1 MSLSVTLQTAL
12 QSLLAHQTALAV
24 AAQNIANAQN
34 PDYSRQVARLK
45 ASIPVPDP
53 SLSEG
58 MLWGQLG
65 TGVTVREISRQ
76 SDALLM
82 TALRMSGSR
91 VAHHRAL
98 LEGLERIDALFSEP
112 SDSGLNS
119 LLTAFFEAWRDLAAN
134 PENIGSRAIVLE
146 RGQSLLSRLYTLH
159 RQLDYE
165 QSLAQMRFREE
176 VEQLNRWLEHIARLN
191 EQIVAARTV
200 GLQPNDLMDERDATL
215 RQIAEL
221 LSIQVNEQPNGSVL
235 VLAGGHEL
243 VSGARFR
250 SIKVVTGN
258 DGFPVAVFEDTNE
271 PLPLGEGILAAVR
284 EFGRQLLSALR
295 SRLSAIVDALAQ
307 AVNALHQNGYGLD
320 GSTGLPFFV
329 FVNGR
334 WEVNPAL
341 KDDPRKLAAS
351 LTGSPGN
358 GDVAVQIAQLAEQP
372 LAPLGGQTVLQAYQD
387 IVGLVAARTNGVRN
401 AYQAFSEVQRF
412 LQNRRD
418 MVSGVSL
425 DEELVDI
432 MRFQQAYLAAARV
445 IQVVDNLVSELL
457 QRL

>member
-1 MSLSVTLQTAL
+1 MAISVTLQTAL

-45 ASIPVPDP
+45 AAIPIPDP

-76 SDALLM
+76 YDALLM
-82 TALRMSGSR
+82 AALRLSSSR
-91 VAHHRAL
+91 VAHQRTL
-98 LEGLERIDALFSEP
+98 LDGLERVEALLSEP
-112 SDSGLNS
+112 ADSGTNS
-119 LLTAFFEAWRDLAAN
+119 LFTAFFEAWRDLAAN

-146 RGQSLLSRLYTLH
+146 RGQSLLSRLYTLQQ
-159 RQLDYE
+159 QLDYE
-165 QSLAQMRFREE
+165 QTLAQMRFRQE
-176 VEQLNRWLEHIARLN
+176 VDQLNLWLEHVARLN

-215 RQIAEL
+215 RQIAER
-221 LSIQVNEQPNGSVL
+221 LSIQVFEQPNGSVL

-243 VSGARFR
+243 ISGARFR
-250 SIKVVTGN
+250 SIRVVISGS
-258 DGFPVAVFEDTNE
+258 FPSAAFSDTND
-271 PLPLGEGILAAVR
+271 PLPLGEGLLAALQ
-284 EFGRQLLSALR
+284 EFGQQVIATLRQRLTAL
-295 SRLSAIVDALAQ
+295 VDAFAQ
-307 AVNALHQNGYGLD
+307 AVNALHQTGYGLD
-320 GSTGLPFFV
+320 GSTGQPFFV
-329 FVNGR
+329 FANGR
-334 WEVNPAL
+334 WQLNPTL
-341 KDDPRKLAAS
+341 QNDPQKLAAS
-351 LTGSPGN
+351 ATGSPGN
-358 GDVAVQIAQLAEQP
+358 GDMAVRIAQLSEQP
-372 LAPLGGQTVLQAYQD
+372 LSALNGQSVLEAYRQ
-387 IVGLVAARTNGVRN
+387 IVGWIAARTNGVRN
-401 AYQAFSEVQRF
+401 AHDAFSEVQRF

-425 DEELVDI
+425 DEELVDL

-445 IQVVDNLVSELL
+445 IQAVDNLVSELL